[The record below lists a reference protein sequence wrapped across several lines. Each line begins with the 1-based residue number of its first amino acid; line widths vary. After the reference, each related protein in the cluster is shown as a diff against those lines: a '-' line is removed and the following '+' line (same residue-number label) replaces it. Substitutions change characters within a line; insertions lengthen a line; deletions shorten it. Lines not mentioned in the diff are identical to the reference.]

1 MHFHFLSTLV
11 VPRAYAANGG
21 YTPGSMHVAIFG
33 ANIDIVSF
41 MANAVG
47 LFSMTV
53 GLVCTILFL
62 IGALYMVLSTGSP
75 DRLGK
80 GQKLMTESL
89 IGLAIVLGAYAI
101 LRTIYFLIY

>member
-1 MHFHFLSTLV
+1 MHVHFLSLL
-11 VPRAYAANGG
+11 VPRAYAGNGG
-21 YTPGSMHVAIFG
+21 YTPGSIHVGVFG
-33 ANIDIVSF
+33 ADIDFMSF

-53 GLVCTILFL
+53 GIICTILFL

-89 IGLAIVLGAYAI
+89 IGLAIVLGAYGI
-101 LRTIYFLIY
+101 MRTIYFLIY